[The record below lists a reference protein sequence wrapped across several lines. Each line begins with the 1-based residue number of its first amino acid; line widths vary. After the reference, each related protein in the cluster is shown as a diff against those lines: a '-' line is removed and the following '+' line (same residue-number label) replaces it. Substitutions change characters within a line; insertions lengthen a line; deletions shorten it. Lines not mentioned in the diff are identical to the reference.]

1 MENPKLTETLPFRLS
16 RELRKRLEE
25 QARLQDRKANYLV
38 RKYVTEGLERDERKR
53 KGPNS

>member
-38 RKYVTEGLERDERKR
+38 RKYVTEGLDRDERKR